1 MSFSSARPQPARETL
16 LEPDDTCA
24 TARDVTVGAT
34 PAPRQFCKPADADW
48 VKFTASS
55 GATYSA
61 EATPV
66 GADAHPNFQV
76 YDQCGY
82 AATLSEGQT
91 TSWTASSS
99 GTYYV
104 KMTNQ
109 DPNAFGAT
117 TQYGAMVRM
126 TACGPD
132 TFEADNDSAN
142 AKAITPGGPEQI
154 HDICPAADQD
164 WVKFTAT
171 AGQLFVIET
180 YELGTDADTKICL
193 FSTDGT
199 TQLACDDDSG
209 GGLASRLRWTAPG
222 DGTYYLRVKHT
233 VSSISGP
240 TTSYHVA
247 ISLGDPL
254 DSYEPDNISAQAS
267 TISTNGTPQPHNFTP
282 NADQD
287 WVKFTVDTTTLP
299 YVIQTDRL
307 SGDSDTVLSLVR
319 QRRGHR
325 IEQQRR
331 LRLRRTLSDH
341 LRFPWH
347 R

>member
-1 MSFSSARPQPARETL
+1 
-16 LEPDDTCA
+16 
-24 TARDVTVGAT
+24 
-34 PAPRQFCKPADADW
+34 
-48 VKFTASS
+48 
-55 GATYSA
+55 
-61 EATPV
+61 
-66 GADAHPNFQV
+66 
-76 YDQCGY
+76 
-82 AATLSEGQT
+82 
-91 TSWTASSS
+91 
-99 GTYYV
+99 
-104 KMTNQ
+104 MTNQ
-109 DPNAFGAT
+109 DPNAFGST
-117 TQYGAMVRM
+117 TEYKAMVKM

-132 TFEADNDSAN
+132 TYEQDNDSAH

-171 AGQLFVIET
+171 AGQLYVIET
-180 YELGTDADTKICL
+180 YELGTDGDTKICL
-193 FSTDGT
+193 FGTNGT

-254 DSYEPDNISAQAS
+254 DSYEPDNTSAQAS
-267 TISTNGTPQPHNFTP
+267 TISTDGTPQPHNFTP

-299 YVIQTDRL
+299 YVIQTDKL
-307 SGDSDTVLSLVR
+307 SGDADTVLHLFGTDGTTELTSNDDYGCAERSL
-319 QRRGHR
+319 
-325 IEQQRR
+325 I
-331 LRLRRTLSDH
+331 TYI
-341 LRFPWH
+341 FPSTGVYYAGFTTTGPIGPGWAPSTTC